1 MIPQWS
7 QPYVNRYF
15 SLRIRYRRHTY
26 LYDTQILMANSF
38 NLSLG
43 LSKAIAYTLDIEC
56 NWFSCTCLVQVTV
69 NKPNQA
75 HLGLCESDV
84 TSKLFCGNHPS
95 KWAHPT
101 IHLSPP
107 SYIAISTQPCGHIRN
122 ILLTSVLIIR
132 PERYISHTHRP
143 NKLEYRECFSSPSYI
158 VSMCINNVCQNIYS
172 MNIEYNINWSL

>member
-38 NLSLG
+38 NLSRG

-107 SYIAISTQPCGHIRN
+107 IYSDQHSARWAHQKHTADICAYY
-122 ILLTSVLIIR
+122 TSWTVHL
-132 PERYISHTHRP
+132 SHTQTKQTR
-143 NKLEYRECFSSPSYI
+143 I
-158 VSMCINNVCQNIYS
+158 
-172 MNIEYNINWSL
+172 